1 MGILDG
7 AKMVKPCPKC
17 GAINF
22 DDEKTCYK
30 CGNSIIGVYGASH
43 SLHNEEMKPETI
55 YRGAIVSTYF
65 PLIPIYGISRS
76 HTLLDIA
83 EYADDPQERE
93 ELRGRAS
100 EYLRFSI
107 GINIAYL
114 CAVGLL
120 VGLWILT
127 S

>member
-1 MGILDG
+1 
-7 AKMVKPCPKC
+7 MVKICPKC
-17 GAINF
+17 NAVNF
-22 DDEKTCYK
+22 NDEKTCYK
-30 CGNSIIGVYGASH
+30 CGNSIIGVYATSH
-43 SLHNEEMKPETI
+43 SLHSEEMKAQMI
-55 YRGAIVSTYF
+55 CRGAIVSTYF

-76 HTLLDIA
+76 HTLLDMA

-114 CAVGLL
+114 LIL
-120 VGLWILT
+120 VILAGLWILT
-127 S
+127 L